1 MMISKYYNFLSL
13 SNSFFIEVG
22 KKQMTVDKKGV
33 Q

>member
-1 MMISKYYNFLSL
+1 MMISKYYNFLAL
-13 SNSFFIEVG
+13 SNSSFIEVG

>member
-1 MMISKYYNFLSL
+1 MMTSKYYNFLSL

-22 KKQMTVDKKGV
+22 KKQMTVDKEGV